1 MDKLVCN
8 KFKRQTVTYI
18 MKLWGLVLA
27 SAMNIYTCLDSHS
40 KQKNMYFLT
49 FHAKALRLEF
59 QFPTCERAYSPYEIT
74 NALKT
79 IDNQLKFFINDH
91 LLFLIRS
98 AHEKCDV

>member
-8 KFKRQTVTYI
+8 KFKRRTVTYI

-40 KQKNMYFLT
+40 KQKNIYFLT

-59 QFPTCERAYSPYEIT
+59 QPANGRILLTKLEYSLVRRVY
-74 NALKT
+74 
-79 IDNQLKFFINDH
+79 
-91 LLFLIRS
+91 
-98 AHEKCDV
+98 